1 MFIIRVVY
9 SSLKLMQCALHS
21 EVQNDCQK
29 EDHVPSNGFTAGV
42 RSCRHRAPVF
52 VSIELSIGQAI
63 E

>member
-1 MFIIRVVY
+1 MFIICVVH

-21 EVQNDCQK
+21 EVQNYCQK
-29 EDHVPSNGFTAGV
+29 EDHVPSDGFTVGV
-42 RSCRHRAPVF
+42 RSCRQHAPVF